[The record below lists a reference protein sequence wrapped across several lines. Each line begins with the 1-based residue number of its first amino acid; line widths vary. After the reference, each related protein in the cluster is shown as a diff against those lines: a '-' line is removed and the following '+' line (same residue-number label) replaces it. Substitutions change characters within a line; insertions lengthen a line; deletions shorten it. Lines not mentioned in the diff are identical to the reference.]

1 MYYSKSNSKQLVAAL
16 ICFAAA
22 ATIGLVMLT
31 GVEGVLSRWILFYK
45 RTPPIATTILALFA
59 AWGMYRNP
67 QDRAR
72 FLMIGSL
79 LLCATIYAI
88 AQWNPPW
95 WIIYGDSLLLSAM
108 NTMLTCILSLSIY
121 RGGSR

>member
-1 MYYSKSNSKQLVAAL
+1 MKRDSHVLVIAF
-16 ICFAAA
+16 ICFAT
-22 ATIGLVMLT
+22 ATAVVVVIFT
-31 GVEGVLSRWILFYK
+31 GIENVLSRWLLLYK
-45 RTPPIATTILALFA
+45 NTPPIATVILALSA
-59 AWGMYRNP
+59 AWGMYKNP

-72 FLMIGSL
+72 FFMIGSL

-95 WIIYGDSLLLSAM
+95 WIIYGDSLLLSAI
-108 NTMLTCILSLSIY
+108 NIILTCIFSLSIY